1 MRFCFEQ
8 ALGLRWFGDSAAD
21 LFRVAPQVWARE
33 AAPDRVGDAHDA
45 GSNAALLVACEAAKR
60 ALGTGT
66 EAPLALPFGGE
77 LTLTRAAA
85 DAAVAPLLE
94 RALQPVDSALR
105 EAGLGA
111 DDVDD
116 VVLVGGAT
124 RLEALRER
132 LVAAFHGRAL
142 HTEVDPDTA
151 IAVGAARAYNC

>member
-1 MRFCFEQ
+1 M
-8 ALGLRWFGDSAAD
+8 
-21 LFRVAPQVWARE
+21 
-33 AAPDRVGDAHDA
+33 
-45 GSNAALLVACEAAKR
+45 ACEAAKR
-60 ALGTGT
+60 ALGTGGA
-66 EAPLALPFGGE
+66 APLSLPGGGE

-94 RALQPVDSALR
+94 RALEPVDAALR

-124 RLEALRER
+124 RLQALRER
-132 LVAAFHGRAL
+132 VGAAFHGRAL

>member
-1 MRFCFEQ
+1 M
-8 ALGLRWFGDSAAD
+8 
-21 LFRVAPQVWARE
+21 
-33 AAPDRVGDAHDA
+33 GDAGDA
-45 GSNAALLVACEAAKR
+45 NAAAALLVACEAAKR
-60 ALGTGT
+60 ALGAG
-66 EAPLALPFGGE
+66 ESAQLALPGGGE
-77 LTLTRAAA
+77 MTLTRAAA

-94 RALQPVDSALR
+94 RALTPVDVALR
-105 EAGLGA
+105 EAGMSA

-132 LVAAFHGRAL
+132 VGVAFHGRAL